1 MRARLNGSLGRWRT
15 VEEGVEIGRVDGGD
29 LVGQLGE
36 VAQVACSL
44 RHRLLG
50 LLSERVRHPIEQPAP
65 HDRLQTNNNSD
76 DDDDDNAWLSG
87 QSCLLPH
94 CCAGWYTDSNNTRT
108 TSMSACRCVVRAFM
122 RKMLTPWWIKL
133 LKGFE

>member
-1 MRARLNGSLGRWRT
+1 MRVRVRVRVRVRMRVLNGSSGRWRT

-36 VAQVACSL
+36 VSQVACSL

-50 LLSERVRHPIEQPAP
+50 LLSERVRHPIEQPAL

-94 CCAGWYTDSNNTRT
+94 RWQVGTLTAT
-108 TSMSACRCVVRAFM
+108 THVPRR
-122 RKMLTPWWIKL
+122 
-133 LKGFE
+133 

>member
-1 MRARLNGSLGRWRT
+1 MCVCVLNGSLGRWRT

-50 LLSERVRHPIEQPAP
+50 LLSERVRHPIEQPAL

-76 DDDDDNAWLSG
+76 DSVWF
-87 QSCLLPH
+87 QSRLLPH
-94 CCAGWYTDSNNTRT
+94 CCTGWYTDSNNNTRT
-108 TSMSACRCVVRAFM
+108 SSMSACRCVVRAFM
-122 RKMLTPWWIKL
+122 RKLLTPWWIKL